1 MISAAFSPIIIQGA
15 LVLPEIADG
24 MIEAS
29 ATRSPLIPFTLHTE
43 IKKLYTCMYTRHT
56 QHLEKKRVLI
66 KFSFKTNIISKVI

>member
-24 MIEAS
+24 MMEAS

-43 IKKLYTCMYTRHT
+43 IKKLYTCMYIRHT
-56 QHLEKKRVLI
+56 QHLEKRVLI